1 LLERYSPAAVLT
13 NAEGDILY
21 VSGRTGKYLE
31 PAAGKANWNIHAMA
45 RDGLRHELGIAFQ
58 KALRDRSGAQQIRV
72 WLKDGGIIQ
81 TVEVTVEQ
89 LHEPEAMRGMVM
101 IVFTDVASPPMVK
114 PTGKRSRISAAEA
127 RLGQELRQT
136 QEEIRSTREEMQSSQ
151 EEIKSANEELQST
164 NEELQ
169 STNEELITSKEE
181 MQSMNEELQTLNHEL
196 QAKVEDESRAN
207 NDMRNLLDS
216 TDIATLFLDEALNVR
231 RFTPRMTKI
240 IKLIPGDVN
249 RPITDLAS
257 DLVYPELAADAQ
269 AVLKTLVFKETAIK
283 TIDGRWFSVRIMPY
297 RTRDNRIDGVVI
309 TFADITAAKTLEAT
323 LRQNQSGQSASGGD
337 KVEEI
342 DGGEGS
348 NR

>member
-1 LLERYSPAAVLT
+1 
-13 NAEGDILY
+13 
-21 VSGRTGKYLE
+21 
-31 PAAGKANWNIHAMA
+31 
-45 RDGLRHELGIAFQ
+45 
-58 KALRDRSGAQQIRV
+58 
-72 WLKDGGIIQ
+72 
-81 TVEVTVEQ
+81 
-89 LHEPEAMRGMVM
+89 
-101 IVFTDVASPPMVK
+101 
-114 PTGKRSRISAAEA
+114 
-127 RLGQELRQT
+127 LRQT